1 MKNCTFTVTA
11 KRPANSGTPPFA
23 LTVNARDGHKAL
35 LTAFSQGIPL
45 GCLTLKVTKRP
56 KTKE

>member
-1 MKNCTFTVTA
+1 MRNTTFTVTA
-11 KRPANSGTPPFA
+11 KRPANSGTPSFT

-35 LTAFSQGIPL
+35 LAAFSQGIPL
-45 GCLTLKVTKRP
+45 GCLTLKVTKQP

>member
-1 MKNCTFTVTA
+1 VKSCTFTVTA
-11 KRPANSGTPPFA
+11 KRPANSGAPPFA

>member
-1 MKNCTFTVTA
+1 MKSCTFTVTA
-11 KRPANSGTPPFA
+11 KRPANSGTQPFA

-45 GCLTLKVTKRP
+45 GCLTLKVTKHP